1 MPVKGWPDAIGG
13 PRKSFPHDVR
23 GYASFDQRKGCA
35 ASSFND
41 ASCAVLDEETPRLVS
56 AGPVIAVPMNC
67 ATLDCAPIALIQNN
81 GNSIDCVTAS
91 QPFLGLVLC
100 LTGGQHAYI
109 ECTIAGRFSHLA
121 DPCRY
126 CGDRLLRGHTVHRPT
141 SLNSHDT
148 RVCRA
153 RGRLCHERGL
163 MTIPLGRF
171 LLRVSA

>member
-13 PRKSFPHDVR
+13 PRKSFPYDVR

-67 ATLDCAPIALIQNN
+67 ATLDCAPIALIQNS

-91 QPFLGLVLC
+91 QPWVSWFGTLSNRGTTC
-100 LTGGQHAYI
+100 LH
-109 ECTIAGRFSHLA
+109 
-121 DPCRY
+121 
-126 CGDRLLRGHTVHRPT
+126 
-141 SLNSHDT
+141 
-148 RVCRA
+148 
-153 RGRLCHERGL
+153 
-163 MTIPLGRF
+163 
-171 LLRVSA
+171 